1 MQSAGAVP
9 IVQQDVVN
17 PQDLIMPRVMERT
30 VTELQI
36 ELLQDYESFVGL
48 EPVWNHLVD
57 EGGIDHPFLRHEW
70 VRTWW
75 DCFKP
80 EGSLFIVVVKEELQ
94 TIALAPL
101 MLDHGRMYGYSVRRL
116 RGIANVYTER
126 FDFILTRRPEDAC
139 RAIWK
144 FLASR
149 SKEWDVVELRQLT
162 PGARLLETI
171 PRLAI
176 EDRFLAGLWAS
187 NECPYI
193 PIVRTWEEYGK
204 GLSRK
209 HLSNLRGRL
218 KGLSRIG
225 TVKHEVVESGEGLSQ
240 AMDDALR
247 IEGAA
252 WKRKAGTAIVCHA
265 GREAFYRR
273 LMLSAAQQGWLRLYF
288 LLVDGERISVQIT
301 LLFRN
306 KLYVLKSGYD
316 PQFAAGAPSQ
326 LLCWR
331 MLEDAWSFKYDEV
344 DLLGAVERWK
354 MNWASKVRPHSW
366 LFVFPNRPICRFLHR
381 MKFTLLPRIRRNPA
395 FRLLLKGSMRLG
407 MKVHDE

>member
-1 MQSAGAVP
+1 MQSAGPVP
-9 IVQQDVVN
+9 IVQENVLN
-17 PQDLIMPRVMERT
+17 PQDFVTSVVERT
-30 VTELQI
+30 VTELQV
-36 ELLQDYESFVGL
+36 EVLRDYESFVGL
-48 EPVWNHLVD
+48 EPVWNRLVD
-57 EGGIDHPFLRHEW
+57 EGGIDYPFLRHEW

-80 EGSLFIVVVKEELQ
+80 DGSLFIVVVKEELQ

-116 RGIANVYTER
+116 RGIANIYTER
-126 FDFILTRRPEDAC
+126 FDFILTRRPADAC

-149 SKEWDVVELRQLT
+149 SREWDVVELRQLT
-162 PGARLLETI
+162 QTARIRQTI

-176 EDRFLAGLWAS
+176 DDRFLAGLWAS
-187 NECPYI
+187 NDCPYI
-193 PIVRTWEEYGK
+193 PIVRTWEEYEK

-225 TVKHEVVESGEGLSQ
+225 TVKHEVVEKGEGLSQ

-247 IEGAA
+247 IEGVA

-288 LLVDGERISVQIT
+288 LLVDGERVSVQIT

-316 PQFAAGAPSQ
+316 PQFSAGAPSQ

-331 MLEDAWSFKYDEV
+331 MLEEAWSLKYDEV

-354 MNWASKVRPHSW
+354 MNWANEVRPHSW

-395 FRLLLKGSMRLG
+395 FRLLLKGSLRLG